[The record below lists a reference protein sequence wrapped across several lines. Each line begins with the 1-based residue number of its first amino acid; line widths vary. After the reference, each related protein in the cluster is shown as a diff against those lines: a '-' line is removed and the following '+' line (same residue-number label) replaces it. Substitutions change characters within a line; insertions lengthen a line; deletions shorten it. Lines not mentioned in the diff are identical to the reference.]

1 MKKLLLSLLVVV
13 FSLTQLV
20 AQDPIFI
27 KGDKVLNLGIGLGS
41 SHYSSFYTSR
51 LPAVSASFEVGVLDG
66 ILEKGSVG
74 VGGYFGFSSAKYST
88 YWKTT
93 NVLIGGRGSFHYPLI
108 EKLDTYTG
116 LLLGYNIFNTKYDSS
131 YSGFN
136 SASSSGLAL
145 AWFAGARYYFSDK
158 FAAMAEVG
166 YGIAYLTLGVSLKL

>member
-93 NVLIGGRGSFHYPLI
+93 NVLLI
-108 EKLDTYTG
+108 PDCYLDT
-116 LLLGYNIFNTKYDSS
+116 IF
-131 YSGFN
+131 
-136 SASSSGLAL
+136 
-145 AWFAGARYYFSDK
+145 
-158 FAAMAEVG
+158 
-166 YGIAYLTLGVSLKL
+166 LTLNMIVATLVLTVHHQAVLL